1 MGPVS
6 PSEVREGVTEEE
18 GQAAVPRVTEL
29 G

>member
-1 MGPVS
+1 MGPLS

-18 GQAAVPRVTEL
+18 GQAAGPKVTEL